1 MSKIVLTDV
10 SSGFQLSKIN
20 ENFQKIE
27 DELNNKVLYRDA
39 PSGEPNAL
47 ENDLDANGKWILN
60 VAGITLEGSQ
70 DLSEIVEEVAAIKV
84 EIDAT
89 ALEVEADKDAAQQ
102 ALDDVVAAKSEF
114 DKLYL
119 GSKSS
124 DPAVDNEGAALQ
136 EGSFYFNTSLSPKRL
151 RVYNGVGWIDSVGYE
166 VTTTTSIDAGLYAS
180 QAEAE
185 AGVNNTKVVT
195 PLRAHQAATVVAT
208 SVATSIAT
216 DIATDLIADAVAD
229 YLPLTGGTVSGVV
242 NEAEGAAIASAS
254 TINLTTSTGNF
265 VHITGTTNISTVTLQ
280 QGARRI
286 VVFDDVLSLVNSAGL
301 ILPSGANII
310 TAAGDVAVFIGEG
323 SSVTRCVLFTRAS
336 GRALIA
342 DSLSAATILSLLLTV
357 DGASSGLDAD
367 LLDGNHASAFA
378 AAIHSH
384 SGYASTD
391 LGAIGVGVMLPCL
404 AVGGP
409 IASGSTTPGT
419 NLSNQGTAISIGT
432 WRNIGKGSVSGGSV
446 GTFQRIS

>member
-102 ALDDVVAAKSEF
+102 ALDGVVATKSEF

-119 GSKSS
+119 GSKAS
-124 DPAVDNEGAALQ
+124 DPTVDNEGAALQ

-166 VTTTTSIDAGLYAS
+166 VSNTTSIDAGLYAS

-195 PLRAHQAATVVAT
+195 PLRAHQAAT
-208 SVATSIAT
+208 
-216 DIATDLIADAVAD
+216 DLIADAVAD
-229 YLPLTGGTVSGVV
+229 YLPLTGG
-242 NEAEGAAIASAS
+242 
-254 TINLTTSTGNF
+254 
-265 VHITGTTNISTVTLQ
+265 
-280 QGARRI
+280 
-286 VVFDDVLSLVNSAGL
+286 VLSGTLTLSGTPTENMHAANKQYVDTQVESISVVVPDASETVKGIVEIATSAEAVAFTANKIIDGEKL
-301 ILPSGANII
+301 ALAFKSTNQLLSPTGKQILPGGLQFRWGSCSTLASNSGADVTFATQFPVAALHAFV
-310 TAAGDVAVFIGEG
+310 TA
-323 SSVTRCVLFTRAS
+323 VTASDFTAPVVCYRN
-336 GRALIA
+336 
-342 DSLSAATILSLLLTV
+342 LSKTGMRISN
-357 DGASSGLDAD
+357 GASE
-367 LLDGNHASAFA
+367 
-378 AAIHSH
+378 
-384 SGYASTD
+384 
-391 LGAIGVGVMLPCL
+391 
-404 AVGGP
+404 
-409 IASGSTTPGT
+409 
-419 NLSNQGTAISIGT
+419 TAE
-432 WRNIGKGSVSGGSV
+432 SVSYFVIGY
-446 GTFQRIS
+446 

>member
-39 PSGEPNAL
+39 PTGEPNAL

-102 ALDDVVAAKSEF
+102 ALDDVVATKSEF

-124 DPAVDNEGAALQ
+124 DPTVDNEGAVLQ
-136 EGSFYFNTSLSPKRL
+136 EGSFYFNTSLSPRRL

-166 VTTTTSIDAGLYAS
+166 ITATTSIDAGLYAS

-185 AGVNNTKVVT
+185 AGINNTKVVT
-195 PLRAHQAATVVAT
+195 PLRTHQAATVVAT
-208 SVATSIAT
+208 SVAT

-254 TINLTTSTGNF
+254 TINLTTATGNF

-323 SSVTRCVLFTRAS
+323 SSVTRCVLFMRAS

-391 LGAIGVGVMLPCL
+391 LGAIGVGVMLPCS
-404 AVGGP
+404 VTSGTV
-409 IASGSTTPGT
+409 ASGSTTTGT
-419 NLSNQGTAISIGT
+419 NLTNQGTLITTGT
-432 WRNIGKGSVSGGSV
+432 WRNIGKSAVSSGGS

>member
-39 PSGEPNAL
+39 PTGEPNAL

-102 ALDDVVAAKSEF
+102 ALDDVVATKSEF

-124 DPAVDNEGAALQ
+124 DPTVDNEGAALQ

-151 RVYNGVGWIDSVGYE
+151 RVYNGAGWIDSVGYE

-208 SVATSIAT
+208 SVAT

-254 TINLTTSTGNF
+254 TINLTTATGNF

-301 ILPSGANII
+301 ILPSGANIT

-323 SSVTRCVLFTRAS
+323 SGVTRCVLFMRAS

-367 LLDGNHASAFA
+367 LLDGKHASAFA

-391 LGAIGVGVMLPCL
+391 LGAIGVGVMLPCVL
-404 AVGGP
+404 GATAT
-409 IASGSTTPGT
+409 IASGGTTAGI
-419 NLSNQGTAISIGT
+419 NLSNQGTSISTGT
-432 WRNIGKGSVSGGSV
+432 WRNIGKGAVAAGNT

>member
-39 PSGEPNAL
+39 PTGEPNAL

-102 ALDDVVAAKSEF
+102 ALDDVVATKSEF

-124 DPAVDNEGAALQ
+124 DPTVDNEGAALQ

-166 VTTTTSIDAGLYAS
+166 VTTTTSIDAVLYAS

-195 PLRAHQAATVVAT
+195 PLRTHQAATVVAT
-208 SVATSIAT
+208 SVAT
-216 DIATDLIADAVAD
+216 DLIADAVAD
-229 YLPLTGGTVSGVV
+229 YIPLTGGVLSGTLTLSGTPTENMHAANKQYVDTQVESISVVVPDASETVKGIVEIATSA
-242 NEAEGAAIASAS
+242 EAVAFTANKIIDGEKLALAFKS
-254 TINLTTSTGNF
+254 TNQLLSPTGKQILPGGLQFRWGSCSTLTGNNGADVTFATQFPVAALHAF
-265 VHITGTTNISTVTLQ
+265 VTAVTASDSAAPVVCYRNLSKTGMRISNGTTE
-280 QGARRI
+280 
-286 VVFDDVLSLVNSAGL
+286 
-301 ILPSGANII
+301 
-310 TAAGDVAVFIGEG
+310 TAE
-323 SSVTRCVLFTRAS
+323 
-336 GRALIA
+336 
-342 DSLSAATILSLLLTV
+342 
-357 DGASSGLDAD
+357 
-367 LLDGNHASAFA
+367 
-378 AAIHSH
+378 
-384 SGYASTD
+384 
-391 LGAIGVGVMLPCL
+391 
-404 AVGGP
+404 
-409 IASGSTTPGT
+409 
-419 NLSNQGTAISIGT
+419 
-432 WRNIGKGSVSGGSV
+432 SVSYFVIGY
-446 GTFQRIS
+446 